1 MLCTHSCLYS
11 ASVRLWFQCI
21 WVCRLF
27 TTYYHRCVDAV
38 EAALSSSSGLQPPSR
53 TGFLPHIPLVTA
65 MVINRSISQ
74 VIVIN
79 YSISQV
85 MVTNHSISQVMVT
98 NHSISQVMVI
108 NRSISQGMVIDYSI
122 SQVMVIN
129 YSISQGMVINHS
141 IRQGMVINHSIIS
154 RSINQSAKSG

>member
-1 MLCTHSCLYS
+1 MLYTHSCVYS

-38 EAALSSSSGLQPPSR
+38 EAALSSSSGLQRPSR

-65 MVINRSISQ
+65 MVIN
-74 VIVIN
+74 
-79 YSISQV
+79 
-85 MVTNHSISQVMVT
+85 
-98 NHSISQVMVI
+98 
-108 NRSISQGMVIDYSI
+108 YSI

-129 YSISQGMVINHS
+129 HSTTHS
-141 IRQGMVINHSIIS
+141 IVQSVQSN
-154 RSINQSAKSG
+154 NQSIDQVRLNSQLHQTSK

>member
-1 MLCTHSCLYS
+1 MLYTNSDDYS
-11 ASVRLWFQCI
+11 ASVCLWFQWF
-21 WVCRLF
+21 WVCRLL
-27 TTYYHRCVDAV
+27 TTYYHRGVDAA

-85 MVTNHSISQVMVT
+85 MVTNHSISQVMV
-98 NHSISQVMVI
+98 I

-141 IRQGMVINHSIIS
+141 IRQGMVINYSIIS